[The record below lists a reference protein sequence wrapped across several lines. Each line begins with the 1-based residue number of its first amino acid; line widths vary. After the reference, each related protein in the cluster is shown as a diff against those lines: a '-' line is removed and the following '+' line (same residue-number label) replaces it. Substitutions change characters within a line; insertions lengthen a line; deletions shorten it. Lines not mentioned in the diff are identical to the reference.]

1 MPAVVDWSSFAR
13 ARDDGLLQMS
23 LAVDGIVCGGCIG
36 RIEGELKRLPGVTEA
51 RLNYT
56 NRRLTIA
63 WRQGLL
69 EPATVTSALA
79 RLGYNAHPFQARA
92 AERDESEQAQW
103 LLRCLGVAGF
113 AAMNIMLLSVSV
125 WSGNASDITPET
137 RDFFHWAS
145 ALIAVPAVAY
155 AGQPFFRSAWAALRA
170 RSVNMDVPI
179 SLGVL
184 LAIGMSL
191 VETANHAPHAYY
203 DSAVMLLFFLLC
215 GRALDV
221 ILRRRTRAIAG
232 NLAAL
237 KAEMAHRLCDDGQLV
252 EVPASALAAGDR
264 VVVRPG
270 DRVPADGVVLVGSSG
285 LDEGLISGET
295 APRGVQEGATVYAGS
310 INLTGALTVRV
321 TAGGANTLIDDIERL
336 LDRAAQAKSHYV
348 RLADRAA
355 RAYAPVVH
363 ATAALTFAGWWIAGA
378 TVHDAIITAIA
389 VLIITCPCALALAIP
404 AVQMVA
410 AGKLFRSGVLLNAG
424 DAVER
429 LAEVDTVVFDKTGTL
444 TLPEG
449 HVTNADMIDPELL
462 QRAARLALSSRHP
475 LAAAIAR
482 RATDRTPYERA
493 VEEPG
498 RGVRAVV
505 DGRELRLG
513 SMEFC
518 GVDERAWISDNAVGR
533 ASTLAVCD
541 GKRSAVLTI
550 QQSLRS
556 DAVPIVA
563 TLNAMGI
570 DVHILSGDRAEAVE
584 PIAGA
589 LGVRRWQASLKPA
602 DKVAVLE
609 ALRESGRRVLMVGD
623 GLNDAPAL
631 ASGYVSMSPIT
642 AADVS
647 QAHSDAVFLGE
658 RLAPVLTAIEISR
671 RARNMMRQNLWLA
684 VVYNAVAVPLAIAG
698 GVTPLIAAA
707 AMSGSSILVTLN
719 ALRLAKLPSLSSG
732 PAVTGRRS
740 AANLRS
746 NLA

>member
-1 MPAVVDWSSFAR
+1 
-13 ARDDGLLQMS
+13 
-23 LAVDGIVCGGCIG
+23 
-36 RIEGELKRLPGVTEA
+36 
-51 RLNYT
+51 
-56 NRRLTIA
+56 
-63 WRQGLL
+63 
-69 EPATVTSALA
+69 
-79 RLGYNAHPFQARA
+79 
-92 AERDESEQAQW
+92 
-103 LLRCLGVAGF
+103 
-113 AAMNIMLLSVSV
+113 
-125 WSGNASDITPET
+125 
-137 RDFFHWAS
+137 
-145 ALIAVPAVAY
+145 
-155 AGQPFFRSAWAALRA
+155 
-170 RSVNMDVPI
+170 MDVPI

-221 ILRRRTRAIAG
+221 ILRRRTRATAG

-449 HVTNADMIDPELL
+449 HVSNADMIDPELL

-533 ASTLAVCD
+533 ASTLAVSD

-589 LGVRRWQASLKPA
+589 LGVGRWQASLKPA